1 MTTIVGLVGNGA
13 REHIIAEKL
22 VEGGA
27 NLVAYMS
34 ALNPGIEELCGGKVK
49 IGNLE
54 DFESI
59 SNFMKSQNVE
69 FVVIGPEAPL
79 VVGIVDA
86 LKSQGIKAVGP
97 TIQAAQLEGSK
108 MFTRNLLKK
117 YKIESNILFQTFEQA
132 KGVMDFCK
140 TLNYQVVIKP
150 DGLTGGKG
158 VKVFGEHLHSET
170 DIEQYI
176 LEILRS
182 GGLIVVEEKCDGEEF
197 TYICFVDGKNVV
209 GTPLVQDHKRAFVG
223 DKGPN
228 TGGMGS
234 YTMQDHLMPFVTA
247 SDVEDAHKT
256 ILETIKALKEETS
269 EEFKGFLYGQFMKTK
284 TGVKLIE
291 YNVRFGDP
299 EAINVLGILETNFVD
314 ICRSILEGT
323 LDKMKIAF
331 TKKATVCKYLV
342 PDGYPTNPLKHEPIK
357 LDPQAFKQ
365 AGIKYYFASVS
376 KEGGVIYTSSSRAVA
391 ILGVADS
398 IQEAEKLAEKGCGMV
413 EGALYHRSDIGTM
426 ELIQKRIDHMKAIGT
441 IK

>member
-22 VEGGA
+22 VEGRA
-27 NLVAYMS
+27 TLVAYMS

-59 SNFMKSQNVE
+59 SGFMKDHQVD

-86 LKSQGIKAVGP
+86 LKSQGIQAVGP

-117 YKIESNILFQTFEQA
+117 YKIQSNILFQTFSQA
-132 KGVMDFCK
+132 KEVMEYCK
-140 TLNYQVVIKP
+140 TLNFQVVIKP

-158 VKVFGEHLHSET
+158 VKVFGEHLHSES
-170 DIEQYI
+170 DIDQYVH
-176 LEILRS
+176 EILR
-182 GGLIVVEEKCDGEEF
+182 GGAGVVIEEKLDGEEF
-197 TYICFVDGKNVV
+197 TYICFVDGKHVA
-209 GTPLVQDHKRAFVG
+209 GTPLVQDHKRAFLG

-234 YTMQDHLMPFVTA
+234 YSMPDHLMPFINA
-247 SDVEDAHKT
+247 SDVEDAHRT
-256 ILETIKALKEETS
+256 IMETIKALKEETS
-269 EEFKGFLYGQFMKTK
+269 EEYKGFLYGQFMKTK
-284 TGVKLIE
+284 AGVKLIE

-314 ICRSILEGT
+314 ICKHILDGT
-323 LDKMKIAF
+323 LDKLSIFFA
-331 TKKATVCKYLV
+331 KKATVCKYLV

-357 LDPQAFKQ
+357 LDPQAFKKE
-365 AGIKYYFASVS
+365 GIKYYFASVS
-376 KEGGVIYTSSSRAVA
+376 KENDIIYTSSSRAVA
-391 ILGVADS
+391 ILGISDT
-398 IQEAEKLAEKGCGMV
+398 IEQAEQLAEKGCGMV
-413 EGALYHRSDIGTM
+413 EGALYHRSDIGT
-426 ELIQKRIDHMKAIGT
+426 LDLLQKRIDHMKAIGVL
-441 IK
+441 K

>member
-27 NLVAYMS
+27 SLVAYMS

-49 IGNLE
+49 VGHLD

-59 SNFMKSQNVE
+59 SGFMKDHKVE

-117 YKIESNILFQTFEQA
+117 YKIESNILFQSFDQA
-132 KGVMDFCK
+132 KGIMDYCK

-158 VKVFGEHLHSET
+158 VKVFGEHLHSES
-170 DIEQYI
+170 DIDQYVH
-176 LEILRS
+176 EILR
-182 GGLIVVEEKCDGEEF
+182 GGGGVVVEEKCDGEEF
-197 TYICFVDGKNVV
+197 TYICFVDGKHVV

-299 EAINVLGILETNFVD
+299 EAVNVLGLLETNFVD
-314 ICRSILEGT
+314 ICKHILAGT
-323 LDKMKIAF
+323 LDQIKITF
-331 TKKATVCKYLV
+331 DKKATVCKYLV

-357 LDPQAFKQ
+357 IDPQAFKKE
-365 AGIKYYFASVS
+365 GIKYYFASVS
-376 KEGGVIYTSSSRAVA
+376 KEDGIIYTSSSRAVA

-426 ELIQKRIDHMKAIGT
+426 ELIQKRIDHMKAIGAL
-441 IK
+441 K